1 MHLGE
6 MVEKIKYAANNCK
19 QNNFTQEVFI
29 MKKIKIIVAML
40 IAIIIMGTA
49 NVFAATTNE
58 LINEVYSIGS
68 KYGLTNSDKVKI
80 ERYLRDNPVTEA
92 EADKL
97 IEKAKEIDSIMQKAG
112 TTDITKLSEEDKSK
126 IKEIAEEAASILNLT
141 LTIKNGKI
149 EIYKDGKLIEVVSIE
164 RGKLAYTGNNNFMVY
179 GIIAV
184 AVIALATLL
193 VVKKRNVNA

>member
-1 MHLGE
+1 
-6 MVEKIKYAANNCK
+6 
-19 QNNFTQEVFI
+19 

-112 TTDITKLSEEDKSK
+112 TTDR
-126 IKEIAEEAASILNLT
+126 
-141 LTIKNGKI
+141 KN
-149 EIYKDGKLIEVVSIE
+149 
-164 RGKLAYTGNNNFMVY
+164 TGV
-179 GIIAV
+179 
-184 AVIALATLL
+184 
-193 VVKKRNVNA
+193 

>member
-1 MHLGE
+1 
-6 MVEKIKYAANNCK
+6 
-19 QNNFTQEVFI
+19 
-29 MKKIKIIVAML
+29 
-40 IAIIIMGTA
+40 
-49 NVFAATTNE
+49 
-58 LINEVYSIGS
+58 
-68 KYGLTNSDKVKI
+68 
-80 ERYLRDNPVTEA
+80 
-92 EADKL
+92 
-97 IEKAKEIDSIMQKAG
+97 MQKAG

>member
-1 MHLGE
+1 
-6 MVEKIKYAANNCK
+6 
-19 QNNFTQEVFI
+19 

-97 IEKAKEIDSIMQKAG
+97 IEKAKEQQILQNYLKRIKA
-112 TTDITKLSEEDKSK
+112 K
-126 IKEIAEEAASILNLT
+126 
-141 LTIKNGKI
+141 
-149 EIYKDGKLIEVVSIE
+149 
-164 RGKLAYTGNNNFMVY
+164 
-179 GIIAV
+179 
-184 AVIALATLL
+184 
-193 VVKKRNVNA
+193 

>member
-1 MHLGE
+1 
-6 MVEKIKYAANNCK
+6 
-19 QNNFTQEVFI
+19 

-126 IKEIAEEAASILNLT
+126 IKEIAEEAASILNL
-141 LTIKNGKI
+141 
-149 EIYKDGKLIEVVSIE
+149 IE

>member
-1 MHLGE
+1 
-6 MVEKIKYAANNCK
+6 
-19 QNNFTQEVFI
+19 

-80 ERYLRDNPVTEA
+80 ERLLRDHRVTEA
-92 EADKL
+92 EAGKL
-97 IEKAKEIDSIMQKAG
+97 VANAIEIDSIMQKAG

>member
-1 MHLGE
+1 
-6 MVEKIKYAANNCK
+6 
-19 QNNFTQEVFI
+19 

-126 IKEIAEEAASILNLT
+126 N
-141 LTIKNGKI
+141 
-149 EIYKDGKLIEVVSIE
+149 
-164 RGKLAYTGNNNFMVY
+164 
-179 GIIAV
+179 
-184 AVIALATLL
+184 
-193 VVKKRNVNA
+193 KRNSRRGSKYFKSYINYKKWKDRNI